1 MVTLTQLRAYNEAH
15 HAGLSIVEIAEKTG
29 LSHSTVERF
38 HRMKKKKNRTFQA
51 YQMKVQLADPAFNRK
66 RLEGLRKKNKA
77 NKPPATTAIVHVPQV
92 VDHRRKDEMTARVQT
107 LHQQGLS
114 LHQIM
119 AKTGLGKSGVNY
131 HLFGKQ
137 KLGRALSVAPRQQG
151 ESPDGNRSTINKH
164 VLVGYAFAKTEGYV
178 HFLSTR
184 LGLAPEVLSRR
195 LAELLG
201 HPPMRQEV
209 GPGD

>member
-92 VDHRRKDEMTARVQT
+92 VDHRRKDEKTERVHT
-107 LHQQGLS
+107 LHHQGLS

-119 AKTGLGKSGVNY
+119 AKTGLGKSAVNY

-151 ESPDGNRSTINKH
+151 ESPNGYSSPINKH

-209 GPGD
+209 GP